1 MKTVSDLTFKHPEI
15 QSGEIFYCNMDEGN
29 FRKLNWQTKRW
40 GNRAYTYEGNS
51 ISSSSRPVFIKK
63 SECDKRKVTP
73 HDDYNIFDSLGY
85 NPTIK

>member
-51 ISSSSRPVFIKK
+51 ISSSSP
-63 SECDKRKVTP
+63 KRKVWGRFRKIIAT
-73 HDDYNIFDSLGY
+73 F
-85 NPTIK
+85 